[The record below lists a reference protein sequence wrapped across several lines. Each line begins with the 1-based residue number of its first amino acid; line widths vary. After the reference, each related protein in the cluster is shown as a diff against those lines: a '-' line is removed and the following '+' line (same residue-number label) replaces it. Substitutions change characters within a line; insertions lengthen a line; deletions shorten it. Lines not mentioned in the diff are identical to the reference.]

1 MSFFQI
7 TLRRSAIGLP
17 KSTRGVL
24 AALGLRKREQ
34 IVFHPT
40 APEFVGMLMKVK
52 ELVDVKTV
60 PKVLTRAEVK
70 AARTPEKGFVK
81 IGNVREA

>member
-17 KSTRGVL
+17 KRTRGVL

-52 ELVDVKTV
+52 ELVAVKEV
-60 PKVLTRAEVK
+60 PRALSKGEVK
-70 AARTPEKGFVK
+70 AGRTPEKGFVK
-81 IGNVREA
+81 VGNVRH

>member
-17 KSTRGVL
+17 KRTRGVL

-34 IVFHPT
+34 TVFHPT

-52 ELVDVKTV
+52 ELVAVKEV
-60 PKVLTRAEVK
+60 PRALSREEVK

-81 IGNVREA
+81 IGNVRG